1 MGNTLYHVARLGL
14 TLAFMAAGA
23 IKIARPEVFAVTI
36 RAFGILPEAFI
47 GPLSLLLPCLEI
59 VAALLL
65 VFEVRGGLPLT
76 AGLLTVFVSI
86 LVYAL
91 SMGLDT
97 DCGCYGPS
105 DPEREAFGS
114 IRQALWRDAAM
125 FGTAAYLYW
134 WKVIGRRRRR
144 FDASAKQSSL
154 T

>member
-14 TLAFMAAGA
+14 ALAFMAAGA
-23 IKIARPEVFAVTI
+23 IKLARPEVFAVTI
-36 RAFGILPEAFI
+36 RAFGILPEALV

-65 VFEVRGGLPLT
+65 IFAVRAGLPFT
-76 AGLLTVFVSI
+76 VGLLAIFVSI

-91 SMGLDT
+91 DMGLDI

-114 IRQALWRDAAM
+114 IRQALWRDVAM
-125 FGTAAYLYW
+125 LATAAYLYW
-134 WKVIGRRRRR
+134 WKVKDRRRGR
-144 FDASAKQSSL
+144 FDASAQQRSHP
-154 T
+154 